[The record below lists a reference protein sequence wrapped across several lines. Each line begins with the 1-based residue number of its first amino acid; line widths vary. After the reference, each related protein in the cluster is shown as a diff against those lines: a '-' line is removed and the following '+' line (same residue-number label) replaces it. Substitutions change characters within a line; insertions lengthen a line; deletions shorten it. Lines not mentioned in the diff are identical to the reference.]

1 MVSRGVQGTRPAAR
15 APEGTS
21 NFTQS
26 GPSKSGII
34 QFRSENSRS
43 RDSQHQPNQ
52 IKPMNLIA
60 KIFGRRSPLT
70 VPAHTVYIRHGESMP
85 LRAAI
90 EAITASTDNEFVA
103 LCMSHYSGYIREAAI
118 GRAVELGGSS
128 ILGSITERVN
138 DWVPEVRR
146 AATNALLT
154 LLATVPVGHF
164 VSLIPRLRG
173 LMSATRTDHRSWLLE
188 FEQRLVEAGG
198 AKAII
203 AAMNGTDFR
212 LRRAAFLVAV
222 DHQLLSATETITFGL
237 RSGDIV
243 LAQRAITLLDRVPVS
258 DRTMYIALAATS
270 PFGPIRFAAFNL
282 ISEDQNSSDFEPFLW
297 RAIFDSQ
304 GSLRSAASRLL
315 VERGHDVVGRCSAML
330 NSGELTTRQVRA
342 GLSLLAEYRAPEAV
356 PILTRYASD
365 TRAEIRAHAIAL
377 QVKVSPL
384 IKDEIASRALLDS
397 SRRVR
402 KAGVHL
408 CTCGAFVSLGLIKTM
423 LVQQGDRRAAL
434 TVCARDRWDSL
445 ACIVLIT
452 ELHALAEDGYA
463 DVRNAL
469 RTWISDPT
477 SSWTKPGVEHRLI
490 LSNPEAKSRLLALAE
505 DRSPEL
511 RARLREGG
519 MEL

>member
-1 MVSRGVQGTRPAAR
+1 
-15 APEGTS
+15 
-21 NFTQS
+21 
-26 GPSKSGII
+26 
-34 QFRSENSRS
+34 
-43 RDSQHQPNQ
+43 
-52 IKPMNLIA
+52 
-60 KIFGRRSPLT
+60 
-70 VPAHTVYIRHGESMP
+70 MP
-85 LRAAI
+85 LRTAI
-90 EAITASTDNEFVA
+90 ETITASTDNGFVA
-103 LCMSHYSGYIREAAI
+103 LCMSHYSGYVREAAI

-128 ILGSITERVN
+128 FLESITERVN

-154 LLATVPVGHF
+154 LLASVSAEHF
-164 VSLIPRLRG
+164 VPLIPRLRG
-173 LMSATRTDHRSWLLE
+173 LMSATRTDHRYWLFE
-188 FEQRLVEAGG
+188 FEQRLVETGG

-212 LRRAAFLVAV
+212 LKRAAFLVAV

-243 LAQRAITLLDRVPVS
+243 LAQRAVTLLDRVPVS
-258 DRTMYIALAATS
+258 DRAMYIALAAAS

-282 ISEDQNSSDFEPFLW
+282 ISKDQNSSGFEPFLW
-297 RAIFDSQ
+297 HAIFDSQ
-304 GSLRSAASRLL
+304 GSLRSAAARLL
-315 VERGHDVVGRCSAML
+315 VEHGHDVAGRCSTML
-330 NSGELTTRQVRA
+330 NSGDLTTRQVRA
-342 GLSLLAEYRAPEAV
+342 GLSLLVEYRAPEVV
-356 PILTRYASD
+356 PILARYASD

-377 QVKVSPL
+377 QVKVSPS

-408 CTCGAFVSLGLIKTM
+408 CTCGAFVSLSLIKTM
-423 LVQQGDRRAAL
+423 LVQQGDRHAAL

-445 ACIVLIT
+445 VCIVFIT
-452 ELHALAEDGYA
+452 ELHALTEDDYA
-463 DVRNAL
+463 DVRDAL
-469 RTWISDPT
+469 RNWIGDPT

-490 LSNPEAKSRLLALAE
+490 LSNPEARSRLLELAE

-519 MEL
+519 IEL